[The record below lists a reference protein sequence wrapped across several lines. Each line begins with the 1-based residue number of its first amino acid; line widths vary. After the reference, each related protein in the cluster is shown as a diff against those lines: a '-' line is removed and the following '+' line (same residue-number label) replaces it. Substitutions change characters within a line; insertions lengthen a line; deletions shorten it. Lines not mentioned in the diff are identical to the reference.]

1 MQAECQ
7 PLPGFHRTTVRTD
20 RADCRGILKETVT
33 KNSHSFCCGCF
44 LVKTCFLLV
53 LVAVRSF
60 VAGLVAGLVVCLVLG
75 LRIPCGIVA
84 VCALVLGAVL
94 ALVLAVIL
102 CTHNVLHSAL
112 SAHSIFGTS
121 LIMAVLFKTIRGFQI
136 LL

>member
-1 MQAECQ
+1 M
-7 PLPGFHRTTVRTD
+7 LW
-20 RADCRGILKETVT
+20 L
-33 KNSHSFCCGCF
+33 F

-60 VAGLVAGLVVCLVLG
+60 VAGLVAGLVVSL
-75 LRIPCGIVA
+75 
-84 VCALVLGAVL
+84 VL